1 MKSLA
6 IAIAIAALAA
16 PLAEVCAADLASADE
31 VRAATYDNM
40 STNRTFDFTAT
51 VALPPIGISLP
62 VVDDKGFACVY
73 LRSTAIEDAR
83 TLRAGDRIR
92 LTGGVYH
99 SDGNGNNYAQ
109 ASKIAL
115 LGHGEAPKP
124 LRVSPREINSP
135 DFCMRVVTLKGFIA
149 DVFRDEIDPQFIF
162 FVLSDGSDSA
172 YLTLSGN
179 PTNELPSHLVG
190 ATVEVAGI
198 VSVPRS
204 NTLNRKVQNVLVV
217 IRGIDDIK
225 ITAGAPEDPFDVP
238 ALYKDGVNIW
248 SFRNAG
254 LRRRRIAGRVLA
266 VWRDKALVRTAEG
279 LVSRVQFAEEPR
291 PKCGASIEAAG
302 IPDTDFFRLNL
313 SRAIW
318 REAAAKNDSPVPTA
332 EPMTA
337 EALLR
342 DKLGNTKIS
351 AAHYGHRVTVS
362 GTLAAKPST
371 RLMDMRAE
379 LACGDLRLALDMT
392 SAPHALDD
400 IDVGSTVEA
409 TGICV
414 IEAETW
420 RPQTPYPHIQDIFIA
435 VNSADDIR
443 VLARPSWWTVGR
455 LLAVIGALLAALAA
469 VLVWNRSLRRL
480 AERRGRELAAGD
492 IARAEADIRTMERT
506 RLAVELHD
514 SVAQTMNGAIM
525 ELKAAERCVTNSPQ
539 EMTRHLGIVERTLKS
554 TIGELRNCL
563 WDLRNQSLDEK
574 DFAEAIRRT
583 LLPHTKGV
591 ALAVRFS
598 VPREIV
604 TDNTA
609 HTILRVTRELV
620 INAIKHGHAKYI
632 KVAGAVKD
640 KTMMISVTDDGCGFD
655 PENRPG
661 VAEGHFGIQGIR
673 ERLRLLAG
681 EISYDAAPGRG
692 TKATVTINL
701 PGEDS

>member
-6 IAIAIAALAA
+6 IAIAIVALAA
-16 PLAEVCAADLASADE
+16 PLAEVCAADLASAAE
-31 VRAATYDNM
+31 VYAATYDNAP
-40 STNRTFDFTAT
+40 TNRTFDITAT
-51 VALPPIGISLP
+51 VALAHVNGALP
-62 VVDDKGFACVY
+62 VVDGSGCASVY
-73 LRSTAIEDAR
+73 LRGKALETSNR
-83 TLRAGDRIR
+83 LRPGDKVR
-92 LTGGVYH
+92 LKGSVCH
-99 SDGNGNNYAQ
+99 SYQNGNNYAQ
-109 ASKIAL
+109 AFTSKL
-115 LGHGEAPKP
+115 LEHGKAPEP
-124 LRVSPREINSP
+124 IHATLTEINSE
-135 DFCMRVVTLKGFIA
+135 DFKSRVVTLNGFIA
-149 DVFRDEIDPQFIF
+149 DVFRDEIDPKFMFI
-162 FVLSDGSDSA
+162 VLSDGTSCA
-172 YLTLSGN
+172 F
-179 PTNELPSHLVG
+179 LPVLGKPDDPLPAHLVG
-190 ATVEVAGI
+190 ATVEVTGVVNI
-198 VSVPRS
+198 PRE
-204 NTLNRKVQNVLVV
+204 NTLNRKVQNVTVCIISL
-217 IRGIDDIK
+217 DAIK
-225 ITAGAPEDPFDVP
+225 ILESAPGDPFDVP

-254 LRRRRIAGRVLA
+254 LRRRRVAGRVLA
-266 VWRDKALVRTAEG
+266 VWRDKALVRTTEG

-318 REAAAKNDSPVPTA
+318 RETAVKDDSPEPTA

-351 AAHYGHRVTVS
+351 AAHYGHCVTVS

-379 LACGDLRLALDMT
+379 LTCGDLRLALDMT
-392 SAPHALDD
+392 SSPHALDD
-400 IDVGSTVEA
+400 IDVGSTIEA
-409 TGICV
+409 TGVCV

-443 VLARPSWWTVGR
+443 VLARPSWWTAGR

-563 WDLRNQSLDEK
+563 WDLRSQSLDEK

-620 INAIKHGHAKYI
+620 INAIKHGHAKSI

-655 PENRPG
+655 PESRPG